1 MIESLE
7 QHILSLQAKFSKN
20 NNGNGNGNVSGSNGG
35 NNNSNENS
43 NNGVKLFKSANDL
56 LLESNNSGQFI
67 KKNNYK
73 NNKNNNN
80 NNNNINNLTSLNG
93 SKQSL

>member
-1 MIESLE
+1 M
-7 QHILSLQAKFSKN
+7 KFSKN
-20 NNGNGNGNVSGSNGG
+20 NNDNGS

-43 NNGVKLFKSANDL
+43 NENSNNGGVKLFKSANDL